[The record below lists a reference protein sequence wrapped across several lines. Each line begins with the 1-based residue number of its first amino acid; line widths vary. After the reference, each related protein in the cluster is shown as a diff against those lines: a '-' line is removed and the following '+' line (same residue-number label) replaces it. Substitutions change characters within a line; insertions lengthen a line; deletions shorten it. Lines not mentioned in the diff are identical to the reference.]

1 MNNETNNLT
10 PLTKKNPPSSIL
22 RAPLVLEDNTRRA
35 VFSPFNPK
43 GKEFNQRPETFPTP
57 IKTIALD

>member
-1 MNNETNNLT
+1 MNNETNNLN
-10 PLTKKNPPSSIL
+10 PLTTKKSSIL
-22 RAPLVLEDNTRRA
+22 RAALVLEDNTRRA

-43 GKEFNQRPETFPTP
+43 GKEFNQRPETFPT

>member
-10 PLTKKNPPSSIL
+10 TLTENI
-22 RAPLVLEDNTRRA
+22 RLVLEDNTRRA